1 MDTVSTLPLGKAL
14 ATVKG
19 APEETIKRMLAHV
32 PEWYDETFKWYTRR
46 GSRVL
51 ALGTKEM
58 DSMSIDKVPSSWRAW
73 FLDLNTFC
81 RLTSFTVRK
90 SRVTSLL
97 PDSSFSIAH

>member
-1 MDTVSTLPLGKAL
+1 MSTVSTLPSGKAL
-14 ATVKG
+14 AAVKG
-19 APEETIKRMLAHV
+19 APETIKRMLAHV